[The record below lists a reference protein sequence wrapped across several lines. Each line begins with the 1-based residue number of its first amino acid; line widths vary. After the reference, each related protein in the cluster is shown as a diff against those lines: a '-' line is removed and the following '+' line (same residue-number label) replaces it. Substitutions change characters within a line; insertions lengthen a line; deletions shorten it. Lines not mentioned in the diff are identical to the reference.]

1 MTIPPKTNPPANPNK
16 LVTTVALV
24 IALSIM
30 GDSLMYSLLPLEAE
44 NLGIPLTLVGLLLSA
59 NRIIRFISNTWAGL
73 AYERWGARW
82 PFLLAALIGCAAA
95 VVYSLPVGF
104 VAFLLARIAWG
115 IAWSAFRQGS
125 YQAVW
130 AAAAEQKG
138 RLLGLNWGLI
148 RLGSAISVLLGGFI
162 YDRYGYPT
170 AAAVIA
176 AITFFAIPGAAAIRW
191 PQNTSDTIVA
201 TASNTPMNSWRLAWH
216 TAPHRW
222 GLVNGFM
229 IALFEGILTSTI
241 SLFLVD
247 RLPAELGLAGIG
259 TLAGVLLAMRFIS
272 NILFA
277 PTIGALSDRIG
288 QAPTML
294 VMAVTMMAG
303 LIGTVSLTGIAA
315 MLCLALVF
323 IAGAGFF
330 AAVNAAASGLATQ
343 TERPHRYISA
353 FTTAVDAGAA
363 AGPLLAYSSG
373 QLTGLGTLYLLGMG
387 LLLLAALR
395 FWRLQSA

>member
-1 MTIPPKTNPPANPNK
+1 MSIPPKNNPNK
-16 LVTTVALV
+16 LVTTVAFV

-82 PFLLAALIGCAAA
+82 PFLLAALVGCAAA

-104 VAFLLARIAWG
+104 VAFLLARVAWG
-115 IAWSAFRQGS
+115 IAWSTFRQGS

-148 RLGSAISVLLGGFI
+148 RLGSVVSVLLGGFL
-162 YDRYGYPT
+162 YDRYGYQT
-170 AAAVIA
+170 AATVIA

-191 PQNTSDTIVA
+191 PKNTADPTTTA
-201 TASNTPMNSWRLAWH
+201 TNTPLNGWRLAWH

-247 RLPAELGLAGIG
+247 RLPAEFGLAGIG
-259 TLAGVLLAMRFIS
+259 TLAGVLLAMRFAS

-288 QAPTML
+288 QAPAM
-294 VMAVTMMAG
+294 VAMAAIMMGG
-303 LIGTVSLTGIAA
+303 LIGTVSLAGVGAL
-315 MLCLALVF
+315 LCLAFVF

-353 FTTAVDAGAA
+353 FTTAIDAGSA

-373 QLTGLGTLYLLGMG
+373 QLTGLGALYLLGMG